1 MPEKVP
7 APAEQA
13 NPHLFL
19 NVLTAQRPRGKMAQI
34 RWLWPGIVEAIEAGH
49 TLKEICA
56 HLQQYGLDI
65 LYSLFRHYAARL
77 RHRGA
82 TKQHPKGTAVAAV
95 RTAASMSPAASAR
108 GTDARPIRFRS
119 AGKPA
124 GAPRQPARI
133 PIRGAASR
141 RQQTVLR
148 T

>member
-13 NPHLFL
+13 NPHLCL

-65 LYSLFRHYAARL
+65 SYSLFRHYAARL

-82 TKQHPKGTAVAAV
+82 TKQHAKGTTVAAV
-95 RTAASMSPAASAR
+95 RTAASISPAAPAR
-108 GTDARPIRFRS
+108 GTDAVPSPFDPLANLRERLANRPGFQFEERPPDDSKLF
-119 AGKPA
+119 
-124 GAPRQPARI
+124 
-133 PIRGAASR
+133 
-141 RQQTVLR
+141 
-148 T
+148 